1 MGEQRVSVLQAH
13 LRGVAQT
20 SPAPVASLALT
31 NRTPSA
37 ISTPAE
43 MIQIFFENFKNSE
56 SRLITVNHG

>member
-43 MIQIFFENFKNSE
+43 MIQIFF
-56 SRLITVNHG
+56 